1 MGADA
6 SERQKLAFL
15 TALNNADA
23 ASDYIARLRS
33 SLDLAAL
40 VAHRGEH
47 VREKVDNCLSGLGGA
62 TSRLKG
68 ILDAGMQQLRQSSV
82 KPRIKPWM
90 DEFVSH
96 DIDDDRFADYEANDP
111 FIQKLV
117 RNLDGLLVGFKNSL
131 TTNNYDGLVSILTNE
146 VTSQLEKV
154 VLKSR

>member
-1 MGADA
+1 MLRALDA
-6 SERQKLAFL
+6 G
-15 TALNNADA
+15 
-23 ASDYIARLRS
+23 
-33 SLDLAAL
+33 LAAGNHSFCEMRSPSL
-40 VAHRGEH
+40 CAQRPEW
-47 VREKVDNCLSGLGGA
+47 C
-62 TSRLKG
+62 TM
-68 ILDAGMQQLRQSSV
+68 AGMQQLRQSSV

-111 FIQKLV
+111 FIQKLI